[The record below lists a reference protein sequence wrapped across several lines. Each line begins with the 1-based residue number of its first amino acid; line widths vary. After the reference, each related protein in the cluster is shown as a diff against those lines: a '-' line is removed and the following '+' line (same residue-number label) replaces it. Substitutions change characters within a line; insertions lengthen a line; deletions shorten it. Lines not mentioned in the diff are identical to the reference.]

1 MLNNSQHR
9 PSEQA
14 YSHKQVLD
22 NTNSLCVPVSEN
34 SVSGKAEQQS
44 SVTSSTATLQS
55 VQSLTRCEQRIPNPA
70 IHESHSH
77 NNSNATFNSAVVQS
91 HYNARPD
98 KGIEG
103 RQTSAILSLK
113 NFNNWIKSVLINLFA
128 PSYPKGIKILDM
140 CCGKGGDLQKWKR
153 LRVNQVVGLDIADV
167 SIEQARTR
175 YNQGTS
181 QHYPASFYAVDCFS
195 SAVGDILKGKL
206 FDLCSIQFAL
216 HYSFETEK
224 QARQAIYNI
233 SSHLHSGGILIGTIP
248 NADLIYKRLM
258 EAVRIGETQG
268 QTTGPYTFGNS
279 IYSITFES
287 TTPTLF
293 GHKYQFAL
301 ADAIDDCP
309 EYLINYSTL
318 KKLAAEYQLE
328 PIMWKPFHNFYQDEC
343 VKNIELLERMRIF
356 NHQGTISS
364 DEWEAI
370 GIYSVFA
377 FQKKQ

>member
-14 YSHKQVLD
+14 YSHRQVLD

-153 LRVNQVVGLDIADV
+153 LRVNQVVGLDIAD
-167 SIEQARTR
+167 
-175 YNQGTS
+175 
-181 QHYPASFYAVDCFS
+181 

-343 VKNIELLERMRIF
+343 IKNIELLERMRIF